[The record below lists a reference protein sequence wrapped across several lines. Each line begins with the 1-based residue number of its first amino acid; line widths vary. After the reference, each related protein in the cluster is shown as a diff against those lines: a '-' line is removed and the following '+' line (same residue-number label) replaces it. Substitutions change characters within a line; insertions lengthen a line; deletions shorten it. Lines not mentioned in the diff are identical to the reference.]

1 MRGMRRL
8 SLAYELGSKTLERF
22 SKDRGDLLAAAL
34 AFNALLS
41 IAPLII
47 VAVAVAGI
55 VLGQGAAHQEAMRAL
70 RDALGA
76 KGAATVDGWVGQAS
90 DGGAVA
96 SAVGLAL
103 TVLAASRFG
112 TQLRSALNQVWN
124 IDVYTAEGFRSTV
137 TDYVQRR
144 AFAFVLTLAAGP
156 LLLVVF
162 ASRAL
167 LTGFHETLFA
177 ATPWQGF
184 VVQVLQLAFS
194 VTSVALIS
202 AVVLRYV
209 PDTRVAWKNTLVGGL
224 VTSVLFS
231 IGNAL
236 VSIYL
241 GHASVAAAYGAAGS
255 LVVVLLWLYFSAQFF
270 LVGAEFTR
278 VYAEHFGDRLSR
290 EERREVETAK
300 RSAHGHAH
308 ESA

>member
-1 MRGMRRL
+1 MRRL
-8 SLAYELGSKTLERF
+8 HLAYELGSKTLERF

-76 KGAATVDGWVGQAS
+76 KGAATVDAWVGQAS
-90 DGGAVA
+90 EGGEVA
-96 SAVGLAL
+96 SVVGLTL
-103 TVLAASRFG
+103 TVLAGSRFG

-156 LLLVVF
+156 LLLLVF

-184 VVQVLQLAFS
+184 MVQALQLAFS
-194 VTSVALIS
+194 VASVALIS

-224 VTSVLFS
+224 VTSVLFT

-308 ESA
+308 EGV

>member
-1 MRGMRRL
+1 MRRL
-8 SLAYELGSKTLERF
+8 YLAYELGSKTLERF

-47 VAVAVAGI
+47 VAVALAGV
-55 VLGQGAAHQEAMRAL
+55 VLGQGTAHQEAMRAL
-70 RDALGA
+70 RDALGS

-96 SAVGLAL
+96 SAVGLGL

-124 IDVYTAEGFRSTV
+124 IDVYMAEGFRSTV

-144 AFAFVLTLAAGP
+144 VFAFALTLAAGP

-177 ATPWQGF
+177 ATPWQGV
-184 VVQVLQLAFS
+184 VVQALQLAFS
-194 VTSVALIS
+194 VATVALIS

-224 VTSVLFS
+224 VTSVLFN

-290 EERREVETAK
+290 EERNEVETAK

-308 ESA
+308 EGV